1 MNQLNDQ
8 PAYNHEYDEIDLRDI
23 FRTLGKWK
31 YTIIGV
37 TLICMLLSGIVSFF
51 FMEPVYEA
59 AAVVSPASV
68 SPLSNPASIAYIVTD
83 ENYDSVTDS
92 KKMSDNVDNIIKLT
106 QVDVSRYSVILTS
119 NEILQN
125 TIKELELKITP
136 AQLRGRIRVEAK
148 KEMDDVSQVIV
159 SGTDPKQAAAIANTL
174 VNQTAAHLNRL
185 NKKKMDDLSQN
196 LETQQAAAQ
205 ADLDRAFADLKK
217 YQAAYTAAPGSIQNQ
232 IELNRLQ
239 NAVNRRENI
248 VNSLSSKILELK
260 VLQSFDS
267 VEDKVV
273 VLSAAAVPENP
284 VTPNKKLNVAI
295 AGVLGLMLSV
305 FGVFLADYLKKEEN

>member
-8 PAYNHEYDEIDLRDI
+8 PAYNHGYDEIDLRDI
-23 FRTLGKWK
+23 FKTLGKWK

-51 FMEPVYEA
+51 FMDPVYEA
-59 AAVVSPASV
+59 AAVVAPASV

-83 ENYDSVTDS
+83 ENYDSITDS

-125 TIKELELKITP
+125 TIKELGLKITP
-136 AQLRGRIRVEAK
+136 AKLKKRIRVEAK

-174 VNQTAAHLNRL
+174 VNQTAAHLNRI
-185 NKKKMDDLSQN
+185 NKNKMDDLSKN
-196 LETQQAAAQ
+196 LETQQTAAQ

-217 YQAAYTAAPGSIQNQ
+217 YQAANSSAPGSVQNQ
-232 IELNRLQ
+232 IELSRLQ
-239 NAVNRRENI
+239 NAVSRRENI
-248 VNSLSSKILELK
+248 VNSLSSKTLELK

-284 VTPNKKLNVAI
+284 VKPNKKLNVAI
-295 AGVLGLMLSV
+295 AGALGLMLSV

>member
-1 MNQLNDQ
+1 
-8 PAYNHEYDEIDLRDI
+8 
-23 FRTLGKWK
+23 
-31 YTIIGV
+31 
-37 TLICMLLSGIVSFF
+37 
-51 FMEPVYEA
+51 
-59 AAVVSPASV
+59 
-68 SPLSNPASIAYIVTD
+68 
-83 ENYDSVTDS
+83 
-92 KKMSDNVDNIIKLT
+92 
-106 QVDVSRYSVILTS
+106 
-119 NEILQN
+119 
-125 TIKELELKITP
+125 
-136 AQLRGRIRVEAK
+136 
-148 KEMDDVSQVIV
+148 
-159 SGTDPKQAAAIANTL
+159 
-174 VNQTAAHLNRL
+174 VNQTAAHLNSL

-196 LETQQAAAQ
+196 LEIQQTAAQ

-217 YQAAYTAAPGSIQNQ
+217 YQAASSSTPGSIQNQ

-284 VTPNKKLNVAI
+284 VKPNKKLNVAI
-295 AGVLGLMLSV
+295 AGALGLMLSV